1 MSAGDAASAGDLPP
15 TAEVVAELQRAVR
28 DPERGSE
35 PGLLGLLVNLLR
47 SNLEQWNLE
56 SVSRGAGADDAA
68 VARTKRAIDEL
79 NGRRHQLVEAI
90 DAAFDRA
97 LAQTATA
104 PLATESPGMAFDRL
118 SVLVIRVHRT
128 ELAAGEAPEA
138 GGYPARLPVLHRQLA
153 DLEQAI
159 DVLVDDV
166 RAGRRRFAP
175 YQSLKLYGN

>member
-1 MSAGDAASAGDLPP
+1 VSAGDAASVEELPP
-15 TAEVVAELQRAVR
+15 TGDVVAELQRAVR
-28 DPERGSE
+28 DPARRSE
-35 PGLLGLLVNLLR
+35 PGLLGLLVDLLR

-56 SVSRGAGADDAA
+56 SRSRGAGADDAA
-68 VARTKRAIDEL
+68 VAHAKRAIDEL

-90 DAAFDRA
+90 DGAFDRA
-97 LAQTATA
+97 LAQNAKA

-118 SVLVIRVHRT
+118 TVLVIRAHRT

-138 GGYPARLPVLHRQLA
+138 GGYATRLPVLQRQLA

-166 RAGRRRFAP
+166 RAGRRRFVP
-175 YQSLKLYGN
+175 YQSLKLYGS